1 MRVVRRT
8 EEKEELEYR
17 TQTLKLKKETEE
29 NRAGTRNTSESK

>member
-17 TQTLKLKKETEE
+17 TQTLKPKKETEE